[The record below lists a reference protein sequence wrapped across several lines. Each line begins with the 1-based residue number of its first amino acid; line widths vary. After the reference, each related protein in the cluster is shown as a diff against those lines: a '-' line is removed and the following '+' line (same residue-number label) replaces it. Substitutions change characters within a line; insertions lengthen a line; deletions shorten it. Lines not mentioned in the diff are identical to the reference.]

1 VKKTYITIL
10 AISLLVPSYAQP
22 GELLIIDGNGEF
34 IGILIAS
41 THIADSYQVRNNQ
54 GYIFNVTAKGGPE
67 TADPLTAIYL
77 NNDCT
82 GQPYLHTHVYDI
94 TRHIYPVIDN
104 SELKTAL
111 YFVPDNP
118 DYIDAGSMTYSYY
131 DRWSGICAIV
141 YPPTISY
148 NQPMMVIEIIQNNSK
163 VTGVRNQYAAPVH
176 PDYLPYSLI
185 SRQY

>member
-1 VKKTYITIL
+1 MKKAYITIL
-10 AISLLVPSYAQP
+10 ATLLLVSSNAQSS
-22 GELLIIDGNGEF
+22 ELVIIDGNGEF
-34 IGILIAS
+34 VGLLIAT
-41 THIADSYQVRNNQ
+41 THIVDNYQVRNNR
-54 GYIFNVTAKGGPE
+54 GYIFNVTAKGGPD

-77 NNDCT
+77 SPDCT

-104 SELKTAL
+104 PELKTSL
-111 YFVPDNP
+111 YLVPDNP
-118 DYIDAGSMTYSYY
+118 DYIDAASMAYSYY

-148 NQPMMVIEIIQNNSK
+148 DQPMMVIEIIQNDSA

-176 PDYLPYSLI
+176 PDYLPYSLTF
-185 SRQY
+185 R